1 MSSNLHV
8 CPLDKFIPPF
18 LNFVRDEFPIE
29 ENQFYMLG
37 DAEKYS
43 YESDSQTFQHCGLR
57 GYLLLLRLMYSADK
71 IILHS
76 LFNFNVLIILA
87 CNPYLLKKCYWVIW
101 GGDLYSF
108 MFPKNSLKYKLKET
122 IRGFVIK
129 RIGFLLTYV
138 KGDVDL
144 ARRHYGARGEYIE
157 TIGYLSNVIPSNIP
171 VSENN
176 KKNINILVGNSAD
189 PTNNHFDALDKLAKF
204 KNEDIQIYVPLSYGN
219 IEYAKKVIDYGNSLF
234 GDKFIGIT
242 EFISYSE
249 YMFFLKDIDIAL
261 FNHKR
266 QQAMGNTIN
275 LLAMGKK
282 VYLKEGT
289 TQKEFFNNL
298 NVKTFDIKDLDIF
311 ENFSPEKNSEILM
324 KYFSLQNFK
333 NQWAKIL

>member
-171 VSENN
+171 ESENN

-204 KNEDIQIYVPLSYGN
+204 KNEDIQIYVPLSYGDKD
-219 IEYAKKVIDYGNSLF
+219 YAKKVIDYGKSLF

-242 EFISYSE
+242 EFIPYNE
-249 YMFFLKDIDIAL
+249 YICFLKNIDIAV
-261 FNHKR
+261 FNHQR

-324 KYFSLQNFK
+324 VYFSLQNLK